1 MSAHERTLVVDDSSS
16 EPCLA
21 EAAQVLER
29 CEGVVVLDGVAAL
42 RATPRAIVCEV
53 IDPMPGAHRCAEEFK
68 VLLENAGRAL
78 AGSRLAGRLPGRPL
92 HWVVVERYAA
102 GAPPIWPAP

>member
-1 MSAHERTLVVDDSSS
+1 MPAHERTLVVDEASS
-16 EPCLA
+16 ESCLA

-78 AGSRLAGRLPGRPL
+78 AGSRLASRLPGRPL
-92 HWVVVERYAA
+92 HWVIVERHGA
-102 GAPPIWPAP
+102 GTPPIWPAP